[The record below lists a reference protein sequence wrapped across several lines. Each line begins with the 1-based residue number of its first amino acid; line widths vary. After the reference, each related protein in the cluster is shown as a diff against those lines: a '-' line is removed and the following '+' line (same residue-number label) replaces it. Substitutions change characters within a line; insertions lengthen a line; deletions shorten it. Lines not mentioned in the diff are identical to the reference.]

1 MQQVER
7 LGYLIQYLWQ
17 EENGDKIL
25 DLPDTEQA
33 RWDMFRS
40 LINVRPDKDIS
51 KEFIDVQDALL
62 IQYNNQQVTN
72 ITSLTPYLG
81 NDIYLWQGDIT
92 QLQVDGIVNAANSQF
107 LGCFEPNHNCID
119 NIIHT
124 KAGVQLRLACAELI
138 ERQGKREGVGK
149 AKITGAY
156 NLPANYVIHT
166 VGPQIRKTPV
176 SQMNRDLLARCY
188 QSCLEIADAHQ
199 LASIAF
205 CCISTGVFGFPQAE
219 ASRIAIDT
227 VLNYKRTY
235 QSDINVVFNVF
246 TNTDLKLYKEGLKQN
261 D

>member
-7 LGYLIQYLWQ
+7 LAYLIEYLWQ

-40 LINVRPDKDIS
+40 LINVRPPKDLS
-51 KEFIDVQDALL
+51 KDFIDVQDALL

-72 ITSLTPYLG
+72 ITLLTPYLG

-138 ERQGKREGVGK
+138 ESQGKREGVGK

-166 VGPQIRKTPV
+166 VGPQVRKTPV

-246 TNTDLKLYKEGLKQN
+246 TDTDLKLYKEGLKQN

>member
-7 LGYLIQYLWQ
+7 LAYLIEYLWQ

-40 LINVRPDKDIS
+40 LINVRPAKDIS
-51 KEFIDVQDALL
+51 KDFIDVQDALL
-62 IQYNNQQVTN
+62 IQYNNQKVTD

-166 VGPQIRKTPV
+166 VGPQVRKTPV
-176 SQMNRDLLARCY
+176 SRMNRDLLARCY

-246 TNTDLKLYKEGLKQN
+246 TDTDLKLYKKGLKQN

>member
-7 LGYLIQYLWQ
+7 LAYLIDYLWH
-17 EENGDKIL
+17 EANGDKTL

-33 RWDMFRS
+33 RWEMFRS
-40 LINVRPDKDIS
+40 LINIRPAKGIS
-51 KEFIDVQDALL
+51 NDFIDVQDALL
-62 IQYNNQQVTN
+62 NQYNKQQMTDMA
-72 ITSLTPYLG
+72 SLTPCLD

-92 QLQVDGIVNAANSQF
+92 QLQVDAIVNAANSQL

-138 ERQGKREGVGK
+138 ESQGKREGVGK
-149 AKITGAY
+149 AKITDAY

-176 SQMNRDLLARCY
+176 SRMNRDLLARCY
-188 QSCLEIADAHQ
+188 RNCLEIADKHQ
-199 LASIAF
+199 LKSIAF

-227 VLNYKRTY
+227 VLNYKQIH
-235 QSDINVVFNVF
+235 QSGIKVIFNVF
-246 TNTDLKLYKEGLKQN
+246 TDIDAKLYKEGLKHN

>member
-1 MQQVER
+1 M
-7 LGYLIQYLWQ
+7 
-17 EENGDKIL
+17 
-25 DLPDTEQA
+25 
-33 RWDMFRS
+33 
-40 LINVRPDKDIS
+40 
-51 KEFIDVQDALL
+51 
-62 IQYNNQQVTN
+62 
-72 ITSLTPYLG
+72 
-81 NDIYLWQGDIT
+81 
-92 QLQVDGIVNAANSQF
+92 
-107 LGCFEPNHNCID
+107 
-119 NIIHT
+119 
-124 KAGVQLRLACAELI
+124 RLACAELI
-138 ERQGKREGVGK
+138 ESQGKREGVGK

-166 VGPQIRKTPV
+166 VGPQVRKTPV

-246 TNTDLKLYKEGLKQN
+246 TDTDLKLYKEGLKQN

>member
-7 LGYLIQYLWQ
+7 LAYLIEYLWQ

-33 RWDMFRS
+33 QWDMFRS
-40 LINVRPDKDIS
+40 LINVRPAKDLS
-51 KEFIDVQDALL
+51 KDFIDVQDALL

-138 ERQGKREGVGK
+138 ESQGKREGVGK

-166 VGPQIRKTPV
+166 VGPQVRKTPV

-246 TNTDLKLYKEGLKQN
+246 TDTDLKLYKEGLKQN

>member
-1 MQQVER
+1 MQQAER
-7 LGYLIQYLWQ
+7 LAYLIEYLWD
-17 EENGDKIL
+17 EANRDEIL

-33 RWDMFRS
+33 RWHMFRS
-40 LINVRPDKDIS
+40 LINVRPAKDIS
-51 KEFIDVQDALL
+51 KDFLDVQDALL
-62 IQYNNQQVTN
+62 IQYNNQQVTD

-92 QLQVDGIVNAANSQF
+92 QLQLDAIVNAANSQF
-107 LGCFEPNHNCID
+107 VGCFEPNHNCID

-124 KAGVQLRLACAELI
+124 RAGVQLRLACAELI

-149 AKITGAY
+149 AKITDAY
-156 NLPANYVIHT
+156 NLPVNYVIHT
-166 VGPQIRKTPV
+166 VGPQVRKTPV
-176 SQMNRDLLARCY
+176 SRMNSDLLARCY

-199 LASIAF
+199 LTSIAF

-227 VLNYKRTY
+227 VLNYKRTH
-235 QSDINVVFNVF
+235 QSDIKVVFNVF
-246 TNTDLKLYKEGLKQN
+246 TDTDSKLYKEGLKQN

>member
-7 LGYLIQYLWQ
+7 LGYLIEYLWQ
-17 EENGDKIL
+17 EENGDEIL

-33 RWDMFRS
+33 RWDMFRN
-40 LINVRPDKDIS
+40 LINVRPAKNIS
-51 KEFIDVQDALL
+51 KDFIDVQDALL